1 MLNLLSSVAQAP
13 LAGQRAKITFMGEA
27 FRERMKRLRLR
38 AGFASQ
44 QAAAD
49 AIGCPRGTVG
59 MWESPSSDVRNVSRY
74 LLAVARAYKVRP
86 EYVNTGEGPD
96 GYPWSSAEVVE
107 LPAPA
112 ISPEETI
119 RRLQNDVRA
128 LNYALGAM
136 VSAMTRLRPAE
147 AQAVADL
154 LRRRAPEQFLDYGLL
169 PALLATMDAAEGGA
183 SGATAQA

>member
-1 MLNLLSSVAQAP
+1 MP
-13 LAGQRAKITFMGEA
+13 YMGEH
-27 FRERMKRLRLR
+27 FQERMKRLRQR
-38 AGFASQ
+38 AGFTSQ

-59 MWESPSSDVRNVSRY
+59 MWESPSSEVRNVSRY
-74 LLAVARAYKVRP
+74 LLAVAKAYKVRP

-96 GYPWSSAEVVE
+96 GYPWAPGEVVE

-112 ISPEETI
+112 LSPDETI

-136 VSAMTRLRPAE
+136 VAAMTRHRPTE
-147 AQAVADL
+147 AKAVADL
-154 LRRRAPEQFLDYGLL
+154 LRRRAPEQYLDYGLL
-169 PALLATMDAAEGGA
+169 PALLATLDAAED
-183 SGATAQA
+183 GATDATARA